1 MTKDEIP
8 IPRKW
13 SDMVAAASIAGF
25 CVSGVI
31 WIYSIKEDVRA
42 QTARLDAH
50 EKSEQIVFGY
60 INERFDNQ
68 KKDYDEV
75 IKRIDNLNTKLDEIL
90 KMMVK
95 NHN

>member
-1 MTKDEIP
+1 MILF
-8 IPRKW
+8 
-13 SDMVAAASIAGF
+13 ALYFGGF

-42 QTARLDAH
+42 QAARLDAH

-60 INERFDNQ
+60 INERFDSQ
-68 KKDYDEV
+68 KKNNEELL
-75 IKRIDNLNTKLDEIL
+75 KRIEGLNNKLDEIL

-95 NHN
+95 NHS